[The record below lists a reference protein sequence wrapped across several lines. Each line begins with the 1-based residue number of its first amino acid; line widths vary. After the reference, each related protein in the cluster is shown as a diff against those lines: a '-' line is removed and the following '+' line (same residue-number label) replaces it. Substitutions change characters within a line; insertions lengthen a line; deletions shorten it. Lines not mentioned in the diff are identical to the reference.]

1 MSDEVVVWRRTLLS
15 AAGFA
20 DALAD
25 QVARDSAYDLHGLL
39 ELIDR
44 GCPPHIAARIL
55 APLVSDQSFLRPCA
69 AQLRDPAIMG
79 TATTDG
85 ARGT

>member
-1 MSDEVVVWRRTLLS
+1 MSDEVVVWRRTLLL

-25 QVARDSAYDLHGLL
+25 QIARDSRYDLHGLL
-39 ELIDR
+39 DLIDK
-44 GCPPHIAARIL
+44 GCPPHLAARIL
-55 APLVSDQSFLRPCA
+55 APVVSERSVLRRCA
-69 AQLRDPAIMG
+69 NQLRDYAITG

-85 ARGT
+85 RRGT